1 MQYKS
6 KDEFPKDKATGKTI
20 LGSAEAMREWV
31 ELGFEEQKKQ
41 HIDGIPFYPYIDLI
55 DCILYVSYPIG
66 KSETT
71 SRIFNLCDVAGTI
84 PGTKKLENDPHGFLF
99 QVDLPILFRGSIL
112 KGAFYN

>member
-55 DCILYVSYPIG
+55 DSLTYAMLQVQSQELKSWKMIHMAFCFKLIYLYY
-66 KSETT
+66 SEGQ
-71 SRIFNLCDVAGTI
+71 S
-84 PGTKKLENDPHGFLF
+84 
-99 QVDLPILFRGSIL
+99 
-112 KGAFYN
+112 